1 MLALDL
7 GVFNRRSHHITFRE
21 SLGWIALWVSLALI
35 FNVWIYST
43 QGSVKALEFFTGY
56 IIELS
61 LSVDNLFVFLVIF
74 SYFKVPDQYKHRVL
88 FWGIVG
94 ALLLRAIFIVLG
106 FTLINYFSWINYLF
120 GAILVYTGVKMLFH
134 SDDAPPELEK
144 NFIVRLWKKYFP
156 VHEQYAGKRF
166 FVREKGKWMATPLFI
181 VLLVVE
187 VTDLMFAVDSIP
199 AVLSISSD
207 PFIVYTSN
215 VFAILGLRSIF
226 FALSNAMDYFRYLK
240 YGLSLILVFIG
251 LKMVASRFYH
261 IPIEIALGIV
271 LFILVASIVSSII
284 FKGKTEK
291 Q

>member
-21 SLGWIALWVSLALI
+21 SLGWVALWVSLAIL
-35 FNVWIYST
+35 FNVWIYIV
-43 QGSVKALEFFTGY
+43 QGPVKALEFFTGY

-61 LSVDNLFVFLVIF
+61 LSVDNLFVFLLIF
-74 SYFKVPDQYKHRVL
+74 SYFNVPDQFKHRVL

-94 ALLLRAIFIVLG
+94 ALVLRAIFIVLG

>member
-21 SLGWIALWVSLALI
+21 SLGWIALWVSLAIL
-35 FNVWIYST
+35 FNVWIYT
-43 QGSVKALEFFTGY
+43 VQGPVKALEFFTGY

-74 SYFKVPDQYKHRVL
+74 SYFNVPDQFKHRVL

-94 ALLLRAIFIVLG
+94 ALVLRAIFIVLG